1 MKVSE
6 LEGALLDYWV
16 AMADESWKW
25 AHELFPTM
33 TLDPTFKG
41 MALVFDEENKL
52 KRCLLVPNNPMRQD
66 HQHFAPSTAW
76 EHGGPIIERDQ
87 IFLNPPSEVHYNGGP
102 NNGWKRYDH
111 WRATVSARTR
121 TLPPQNETQQA
132 MGVRPVGRG
141 SGATALIAAMR
152 AKVASHYGAEVPE
165 VVHG

>member
-16 AMADESWKW
+16 AKAEGFG
-25 AHELFPTM
+25 AELCGDSRGAFCIRTKQYVGGGSFRGP
-33 TLDPTFKG
+33 F
-41 MALVFDEENKL
+41 
-52 KRCLLVPNNPMRQD
+52 C
-66 HQHFAPSTAW
+66 PSTEWAD
-76 EHGGPIIERDQ
+76 GGPIIERDQ

-102 NNGWKRYDH
+102 NAGWKRYDH

-152 AKVASHYGAEVPE
+152 AKVASHFGDEVPE
-165 VVHG
+165 VAHV